1 MRWKDVVRNMWSIL
15 HAIRFKVKDDLVKI
29 DNTSLQMRSFFN
41 VIVNHYAKYVFE
53 IIH

>member
-1 MRWKDVVRNMWSIL
+1 MRWKDVARNMWSIL
-15 HAIRFKVKDDLVKI
+15 HAIRLKVKDDLVKI

>member
-1 MRWKDVVRNMWSIL
+1 MWSIL

-41 VIVNHYAKYVFE
+41 VIVNHYARYVFE

>member
-1 MRWKDVVRNMWSIL
+1 MRWKDVARNMLLIL
-15 HAIRFKVKDDLVKI
+15 LVIRLKVKDDLVKI

-41 VIVNHYAKYVFE
+41 VIVNDYARYVFE

>member
-1 MRWKDVVRNMWSIL
+1 MRWKGVVRNMWSIL